1 MSADSQAAA
10 ALDRLRRA
18 VVRLEEASQVP
29 ADQPLAIDGT
39 IQRFELAFELFWK
52 AAKRLLARDG
62 IDTATPRETLR
73 AAYKAGWIDDEAV
86 WLAMLDDR
94 NTSSHVYDEAT
105 AKRIYENIRRNV
117 PTLRHGLEALTRR

>member
-29 ADQPLAIDGT
+29 ADQPLAIDGS

-52 AAKRLLARDG
+52 AAKRLLAG
-62 IDTATPRETLR
+62 C
-73 AAYKAGWIDDEAV
+73 
-86 WLAMLDDR
+86 
-94 NTSSHVYDEAT
+94 N
-105 AKRIYENIRRNV
+105 
-117 PTLRHGLEALTRR
+117 